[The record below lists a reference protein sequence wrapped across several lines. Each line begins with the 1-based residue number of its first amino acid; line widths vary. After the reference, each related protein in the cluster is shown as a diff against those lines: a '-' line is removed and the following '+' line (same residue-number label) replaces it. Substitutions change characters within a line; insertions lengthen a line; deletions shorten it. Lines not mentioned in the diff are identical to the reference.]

1 MKGMRLIDANA
12 LLDQNN
18 WTVKQYSEEEAD
30 AWRDGID
37 LMKKNIENAPTIDPE
52 TLRPQWI
59 SVKNK
64 LPEYEKFVLVV
75 TEGVIDIGRLS
86 KNMWGKTQ
94 WKADSYDEYGDIEV
108 LKDVTHWMPLPKEP
122 SKEED

>member
-1 MKGMRLIDANA
+1 MKEMRLIDANA

-18 WTVKQYSEEEAD
+18 WSIKQYSEEEAD

-64 LPEYEKFVLVV
+64 LPEYKEFVLVV

-108 LKDVTHWMPLPKEP
+108 LKDVTHWIPLPEKP